1 MDLQDY
7 WRGRLTLRKIGALI
21 RNLPSGSALGI
32 TLGGEAYWSQE
43 TTATLMEGWR
53 IRSTL
58 VGLLSGKS
66 SAQPPP
72 PSPPERDWM
81 KKEGE
86 REDMNMRRLQAWERR
101 QQNRQQESTE

>member
-1 MDLQDY
+1 M
-7 WRGRLTLRKIGALI
+7 
-21 RNLPSGSALGI
+21 PSGSALGI
-32 TLGGEAYWSQE
+32 ELGGEAYWSQE
-43 TTATLMEGWR
+43 TAATLMEGWR

-81 KKEGE
+81 QKEGE
-86 REDMNMRRLQAWERR
+86 REAKSLRRLAAWEKR
-101 QQNRQQESTE
+101 QKNRQQAATE